1 MKNRTIIFASSN
13 QKLIEKFEQP
23 LGRIGYSVAVCRDG
37 EIALEKVRE
46 IKASAIIADLTL
58 PKINSIDLCW
68 LIREKDNQIW
78 LPFLMLSEID
88 DNELRLNCFRSGVDA
103 FLIIPVTFRELIIR
117 LEVLIKRFQKMLKF
131 EKTASNVFIG
141 DLREFLLSELIQL
154 FHNHNKTGRLWIS
167 RQYQRG
173 SIYFNDG
180 NIKSA
185 RLNDYTGEDAIY
197 KMLNWKKGRF
207 EFESGK
213 FSVTSNVKKTTL
225 NILLEH
231 SKQADEMVIEREKN
245 LQNRSKKPEF
255 Y

>member
-1 MKNRTIIFASSN
+1 MKNRTIIFASNN
-13 QKLIEKFEQP
+13 QKLIDEFEQP

-78 LPFLMLSEID
+78 LPFLILSQLD

-131 EKTASNVFIG
+131 EKTASSVFIG
-141 DLREFLLSELIQL
+141 DLSEFLLSELIQL
-154 FHNHNKTGRLWIS
+154 FHNHNKTGRLWVS
-167 RQYQRG
+167 RNYQRG

-185 RLNDYTGEDAIY
+185 RLNDYTGEDALY

-207 EFESGK
+207 EFESGE
-213 FSVTSNVKKTTL
+213 FAEAGNVDKTTL
-225 NILLEH
+225 NILLEF
-231 SKQADEMVIEREKN
+231 SKRADEMVYEPRENFTK
-245 LQNRSKKPEF
+245 QIKKS
-255 Y
+255 